1 MPKEL
6 FIDVSEY
13 EPPQPFEEVMQLL
26 MKMKTGEYIR
36 MLHRKKPLPLL
47 QILQDNGLNYK
58 TRQIKTISQKTI
70 SKKTISQEALINNS
84 ILWEIVIWKKNDLSV
99 DNFCSKNF

>member
-1 MPKEL
+1 MKEQPKEL

-26 MKMKTGEYIR
+26 LKIKTGEYIR

-47 QILQDNGLNYK
+47 QFLQENGFNFKISQIKDSSWEVLIWSKKDLPVNNYCSGLNS
-58 TRQIKTISQKTI
+58 IV
-70 SKKTISQEALINNS
+70 ALN
-84 ILWEIVIWKKNDLSV
+84 E
-99 DNFCSKNF
+99 

>member
-13 EPPQPFEEVMQLL
+13 EAPQPFEEVIQLL
-26 MKMKTGEYIR
+26 LKLKVGEYIR

-47 QILQDNGLNYK
+47 QFLQENGFDFNVRQNQLLSDNEAPLNAA
-58 TRQIKTISQKTI
+58 S
-70 SKKTISQEALINNS
+70 NVNV
-84 ILWEIVIWKKNDLSV
+84 LWEIIIWNKKDTSV
-99 DNFCSKNF
+99 NQYCLNTF